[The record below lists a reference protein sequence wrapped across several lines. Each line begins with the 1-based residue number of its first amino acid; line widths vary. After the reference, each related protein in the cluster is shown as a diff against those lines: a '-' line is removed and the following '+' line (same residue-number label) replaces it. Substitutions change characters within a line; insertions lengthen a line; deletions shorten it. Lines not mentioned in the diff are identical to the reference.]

1 MSRASGLTNV
11 DRQVVTFYWWVLE
24 NNSLS
29 SEKSPL
35 VAGIFH
41 PLGSQGPISLLGIL
55 CKENLP
61 RCSTEPRILK
71 LPFPLLSKAS
81 SMVGNVNL
89 FGKMFSDTK
98 PAGCHVWLCCCV
110 TCTWSQVGS
119 SRCCG
124 VLSSLCS
131 PVCIVRSEVTS
142 LTAHLQAWLW
152 ANRNSGCARNR
163 MHSGQGFITQW
174 TGQQKKEHLLAE
186 LCCAHRLTPKAVS
199 FLTADPSEYNWWG
212 RKGTGFCGLRES

>member
-142 LTAHLQAWLW
+142 LTAHLQALGKQKFRVCKEQNAFWPGVYHTMDW
-152 ANRNSGCARNR
+152 AAEEGAPVGWAVLC
-163 MHSGQGFITQW
+163 TQVD
-174 TGQQKKEHLLAE
+174 TESCVFFNCG
-186 LCCAHRLTPKAVS
+186 S
-199 FLTADPSEYNWWG
+199 F
-212 RKGTGFCGLRES
+212 RV